1 MRENSNIHF
10 KSKLF
15 MGVKKSK
22 IFSLLIFLSF
32 SIGVLGQEG
41 ITVNGTVS
49 DARGPLPGVNISVK
63 GTNTGSS
70 TDFDGNYTIN
80 NVDPEATLVFSYVSY
95 STEEI
100 QLNGRNTIDVV
111 LEPDAESLEDVVVV
125 GYGSQSRSEVTG
137 AISSI
142 NADELV
148 SVPVATAGQALQ
160 GRAAG
165 VNVVNSGSPGTSPVI
180 RIRGLGTPNNNEPLY
195 VIDGII
201 SGGMG
206 NLNPNDIKSIQVL
219 KDAATTAVYG
229 SKGSNGVVVI
239 TTKTG
244 SASGK
249 AQLTFDSYSGV
260 NFISNRYDV
269 LNTDQYIQYAQEIGP
284 TPPRIADDQYA
295 DFIDNETD
303 WQDAIFRTGLMQSYN
318 LSLSGGSEN
327 SNFRFSG
334 GYLGQ
339 EGAVV
344 ETNYDRFNF
353 RANSNFTFGNLKI
366 GETLGLSFDSQ
377 NPERTSGGRT
387 IIEHAIKSAPYLPIY
402 NSLNR
407 GGFQGASSAIDG
419 QDAEN
424 PVRVQTIGEAEN
436 RSLNILGSLYAEY
449 DFWDN
454 LTFKTQVGLDYS
466 NYKNT
471 LFIPSYSDDETN
483 TNTFNYAQI
492 SKSTGIYQS
501 LTYTNSLLYKD
512 SFNDLHNVEFLLLSE
527 LQGIKN
533 ENINASSQNPISDE
547 VDQLSLEGAGLSS
560 SSAEYNRIGYL
571 GRLNYNFDRKYLFAA
586 SLRRDASSRFGKNN
600 RWGWFPSVSAGWNI
614 AREDFMDNTGFN
626 NLKLRGSWGIT
637 GNDNI
642 GNYRYSSTLVTNFI
656 YPIAGAPATGT
667 TASGLASPNLKWEE
681 TTMRNIGIDAGL
693 LNNQLTVS
701 LEYYQNTSDD
711 LLINR
716 PLSLSSGFN
725 DPYITENIGSVDT
738 KGFEVN
744 LGYNDSEGEFTWS
757 ANLNLGTSSNEVKSL
772 GDVGFIEGGNFEIE
786 NISRIS
792 VGEPLFYFYGLKTD
806 GIYQNQEEIDE
817 VFTAN
822 PDQTTVQPGDIRFV
836 DRNGDGMISSAD
848 KTKIGNPYPDFTYGL
863 NLTANYR
870 NFDLNIFINGSHG
883 NDIYNTNIYDLQGMT
898 RLFNSG
904 TEVLNRWTGPG
915 TSNTIPRAI
924 GAIQNTSAS
933 DRFVED
939 GSFTRL
945 RNLVVGY
952 TFPKD
957 MFNNYLSKFRIYVSG
972 QNLVTLTDYSGLD
985 PEIGVPALSG
995 NEDTQRFEVG
1005 IDRGN
1010 YPQPQSI
1017 QVGLQLGF

>member
-1 MRENSNIHF
+1 
-10 KSKLF
+10 
-15 MGVKKSK
+15 MGIKNSK
-22 IFSLLIFLSF
+22 IFFLLLFLSI
-32 SIGVLGQEG
+32 SLGALGQEG

-49 DARGPLPGVNISVK
+49 DASGPLPGVNISVK
-63 GTNTGSS
+63 GTSTGTT
-70 TDFDGNYTIN
+70 TDFDGNYTLRG
-80 NVDPEATLVFSYVSY
+80 VDPQATLVFSYVSY
-95 STEEI
+95 STEEVQI
-100 QLNGRNTIDVV
+100 NGRNTIDMV
-111 LEPDAESLEDVVVV
+111 LEADAESLDDVVVV
-125 GYGSQSRSEVTG
+125 GYSTQSRAEVTG

-142 NADELV
+142 SSEEIA
-148 SVPVATAGQALQ
+148 SVPVATADQALQ

-165 VNVVNSGSPGTSPVI
+165 VNVVNSGAPGSAPVV

-195 VIDGII
+195 VIDGVI

-244 SASGK
+244 SATGK
-249 AQLTFDSYSGV
+249 AQLNFDSYSGV
-260 NFISNRYDV
+260 NFVSNRYDV
-269 LNTDQYIQYAQEIGP
+269 LNADQYIQYAQEIGP
-284 TPPRIADDQYA
+284 TPPRLSEDQYA
-295 DFIDNETD
+295 DFIDNDTD
-303 WQDAIFRTGLMQSYN
+303 WQDAIFRTGVMQSYN
-318 LSLSGGSEN
+318 LSLAGGSEN

-339 EGAVV
+339 EGAII
-344 ETNYDRFNF
+344 ETKYERFNF

-402 NSLNR
+402 NAGNP
-407 GGFQGASSAIDG
+407 GGFQGPSSALDG

-424 PVRVQTIGEAEN
+424 PVRVQTLGQAEN
-436 RSLNILGSLYAEY
+436 RSVNIIGSLYAEY
-449 DFWDN
+449 SFWDK

-471 LFIPSYSDDETN
+471 IFIPSFSDDETN
-483 TNTFNYAQI
+483 TNSFDFAQI
-492 SKSTGIYQS
+492 TKNTGIYQS
-501 LTYTNSLLYKD
+501 LTFTNSLRYKD
-512 SFNDLHNVEFLLLSE
+512 TFNDVHNLEFLLLSE
-527 LQGIKN
+527 QQGIKN
-533 ENINASSQNPISDE
+533 ENINAYSQNPISNE
-547 VDQLSLEGAGLSS
+547 VNQLSLVGANLGSA
-560 SSAEYNRIGYL
+560 SAEYNRIGYL
-571 GRLNYNFDRKYLFAA
+571 GQVNYNFDRKYLFSA
-586 SLRRDASSRFGKNN
+586 SLRRDASSRFGENN
-600 RWGWFPSVSAGWNI
+600 RWGWFPSLSAGWNI
-614 AREDFMDNTGFN
+614 AKESFMEDTAFSNF
-626 NLKLRGSWGIT
+626 KLRGSWGVT

-667 TASGLASPNLKWEE
+667 TASGLANPNLKWEE
-681 TTMRNIGIDAGL
+681 TTMRNIGVDLGL
-693 LNNQLTVS
+693 LDNQFTAS
-701 LEYYQNTSDD
+701 LEYYKNTSDD

-716 PLSLSSGFN
+716 PLALSSGFN
-725 DPYITENIGSVDT
+725 DPYITQNIGSVET
-738 KGFEVN
+738 NGFEVS
-744 LGYNDSEGEFTWS
+744 LGYNDYEGEFTWS
-757 ANLNLGTSSNEVKSL
+757 ANFNLGSSTNEVQSL
-772 GDVGFIEGGNFEIE
+772 GGVDFIEGGSFENE

-792 VGEPLFYFYGLKTD
+792 VGEPLFYFYGLETN
-806 GIYQNQEEIDE
+806 GIYQTQEEVDE
-817 VFTAN
+817 VLTAN
-822 PDQTTVQPGDIRFV
+822 PEQTTVQPGDIRFV

-863 NLTANYR
+863 NLSANYKD
-870 NFDLNIFINGSHG
+870 FDFSLFINGSQG

-898 RLFNSG
+898 RLFNAG
-904 TEVLNRWTGPG
+904 TDVLDRWTGPG
-915 TSNTIPRAI
+915 TSNYIPRAI
-924 GAIQNTSAS
+924 GATQNTAAS

-952 TFPKD
+952 TFPKN
-957 MFNNYLSKFRIYVSG
+957 MFNDYLSKFRIYLSG
-972 QNLVTLTDYSGLD
+972 QNLVTITDYSGLD

-1010 YPQPQSI
+1010 YPQPQSVL
-1017 QVGLQLGF
+1017 VGLQLAF